1 VQTSPEGSESAV
13 SEPQRAEASSGQHDG
28 SDFFARLAHETGVS
42 ETDLRDVLSLAADGT
57 VLVTP
62 ATAKLG
68 ATIAEQA
75 RTVIAL
81 VASAR
86 GIGLGENP
94 VNAEQVRAD
103 CKRKRC
109 YDSKNFANHMGALN
123 GFNSGA
129 NRNQIVLTSKWL
141 DEFKAAVAKAHG
153 RRAGATS
160 SGSTSRARSQS

>member
-1 VQTSPEGSESAV
+1 MIYLAWQ
-13 SEPQRAEASSGQHDG
+13 EP
-28 SDFFARLAHETGVS
+28 
-42 ETDLRDVLSLAADGT
+42 LRGGLAADGT
-57 VLVTP
+57 VLVTA

-68 ATIAEQA
+68 STIAEQA

-94 VNAEQVRAD
+94 VNAEQVRAE

-129 NRNQIVLTSKWL
+129 NRTQIVLTSKWP
-141 DEFKAAVAKAHG
+141 DEFKAAVAKA
-153 RRAGATS
+153 
-160 SGSTSRARSQS
+160 